1 MTIRHEPRITRI
13 SRGVGPR
20 ITRIS
25 RKAVRVG
32 ALISATLLGAC
43 SMRAPYQSPRTAPAA
58 LKQKDPAFF
67 VERPYD
73 ARWWRQFDD
82 PVLEGLETSALQ
94 SNLDVQVAIA
104 RVKQARSVF
113 DEVKRDRYPIVTAG
127 AAVDRRKEVVPG
139 FTEEPVQISTYRA
152 GFDAFWEIDL
162 FGRVRSAVRAASAT
176 AASFD
181 ATLDDVRVSVA
192 AEVARN
198 YFELRGLQQQFAV
211 AERSLANQQ
220 QTLRLTQ
227 VRRDAGVGE
236 EQDVASAA
244 ARVAAI
250 EASLPPL
257 RTAIAARQHR
267 IAVLSGS
274 RPGELTVDLAPRSYA
289 PIAKALPLGEPQLL
303 LQRRPD
309 VRAAERRVAAAAARE
324 GIAAAELFPRVS
336 ISGFL
341 GLLAGRGSAFA
352 SADSR
357 AWAVTPALSWAAFD
371 LGSARARLRGARAG
385 SEEVLAEYEHT
396 VLRALEETENAL
408 VAYREEQERLVKLA
422 DQARESGRA
431 AAIARARYRE
441 GLADF
446 LALLDAERTQLQAE
460 DAVAQAESGVFTA
473 VVAVYKALGGI
484 VQ

>member
-1 MTIRHEPRITRI
+1 MTIR
-13 SRGVGPR
+13 
-20 ITRIS
+20 
-25 RKAVRVG
+25 AARVG
-32 ALISATLLGAC
+32 VLMSVWLLGAC
-43 SMRAPYQSPRTAPAA
+43 GVRTAHQAPGTRPAV
-58 LKQKDPAFF
+58 LKNTDPAFF
-67 VERPYD
+67 VDRPYD

-82 PVLEGLETSALQ
+82 PILERLEANALQ
-94 SNLDVQVAIA
+94 SNYDVQVAVA
-104 RVKQARSVF
+104 RVRQARAVF
-113 DEVKRDRYPIVTAG
+113 DEVGRDRYPIVTVG
-127 AAVDRRKEVVPG
+127 GAVDRRKQVVPG
-139 FTEEPVQISTYRA
+139 FTEEPVSTSTYRA

-176 AASFD
+176 AASLD

-198 YFELRGLQQQFAV
+198 YFELRGLQQQLAV
-211 AERSLANQQ
+211 AERSLGNQRE
-220 QTLRLTQ
+220 TLRLTR

-236 EQDVASAA
+236 ELDVAGAA

-250 EASLPPL
+250 EASLLPL
-257 RTAIAARQHR
+257 RTALAAREHR
-267 IAVLSGS
+267 IAVLTGS
-274 RPGELTVDLAPRSYA
+274 RPGELTVDLAPREYS
-289 PIAKALPLGEPQLL
+289 PIAKALPLGDPGML
-303 LQRRPD
+303 LQRRAD

-324 GIAAAELFPRVS
+324 GVAAAGLFPRVS

-341 GLLAGRGSAFA
+341 GLLAGRGSLFG

-371 LGSARARLRGARAG
+371 IGSARARLRGARAG
-385 SEEVLAEYEHT
+385 TDEVLAEYEQT

-408 VAYREEQERLVKLA
+408 VAYRGEQERLVKLA
-422 DQARESGRA
+422 DQARESSRA

-473 VVAVYKALGGI
+473 VVAVYKSLGGI